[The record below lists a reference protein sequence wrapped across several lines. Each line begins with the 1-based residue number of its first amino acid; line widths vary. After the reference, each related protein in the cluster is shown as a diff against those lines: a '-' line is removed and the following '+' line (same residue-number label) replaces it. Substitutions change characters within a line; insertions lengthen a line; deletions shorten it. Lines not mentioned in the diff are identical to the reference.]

1 MAPRVNGPAEDP
13 SVIVGLACRVPGA
26 STPSKLWESIA
37 EQRDVQQKMP
47 KDRLNVDG
55 FFHPEPTHKG
65 TTNARFGYFLDQDIG
80 EFDAGFFGISG
91 KEAEAMDPQQRL
103 LLEVVYEAL
112 ENAGITLQEIRGSL
126 TSVFCGSFTND
137 YNAMLTK
144 DLEYYPKYTVTGTGD
159 AILSNRISYF
169 YDLHGTSVTIDTA
182 CSSSLVCFHLGSQTL
197 QNQEADISI
206 IVGSSLHYD
215 SNVYVTMTDL
225 GMLSTNGRCAA
236 FDESGSGYVR
246 GEGIACAI
254 LKRKSDAIA
263 HGDNIRA
270 LVRATGSNHDG
281 KKNGITLPNSVAQE
295 QLIRSTYERAGLN
308 PAHTQYFEAHGT
320 GTAAGDPIETR
331 AIGAVFADGRE
342 EPLYVGS
349 VKTNIGHL
357 EGASGLAGLIKS
369 TLALE
374 RGTIPPNM
382 HFKTPNPK
390 IDFENWKIAVPT
402 QPIEWKV
409 PEGVPRRA
417 SINSFGYGGTN
428 AHVVLE
434 EYPKDAAA
442 PVEKAPEPIANGVHS
457 RPYLVPLTS
466 HSPKAGE
473 MSEDTLTKYVESSEN
488 ATVADL
494 AYSLSTRRTM
504 HQQRSFVVA
513 NDAAGL
519 VEQLGTPRPAA
530 PWTPAKNAAPRLG
543 FIFTGQGAQWHAMG
557 RQLIQE
563 CPHFRQSLQRCDA
576 ILKELPDAPE
586 WSIVAELSK
595 TKETSLLGETL
606 YSQTICTALQLALI
620 DLIECWGIK
629 PSAVVG
635 HSSGEMGAAYAA
647 GILTFESALIAAY
660 YRGRYMSANRDGGV
674 PGGMMAV
681 GLPEKKCLEELKPY
695 TGRLTIAA
703 VNSPSTMT
711 VSGDEDAILELKER
725 LTEKKV
731 FVRQLIVK
739 QAFHSH
745 HMFPL
750 APAYENALKNNSS
763 FKTQAPKCR
772 MFSSVTSRLADH
784 EKMGAS
790 YWAANMVQAV
800 RFSDALTGVL
810 LDEQDEQN
818 VDILVEIG
826 PHPALK
832 GPARQTIQA
841 LKLDLPYVASLTR
854 GVPDFEGLL
863 NMAGTL
869 FSLGYPVDLVS
880 ANQNLSRG
888 LDGSLVKTPTGT
900 KLVDLPTYTWEH
912 RRYWSETRYIKEH
925 RQRQFRHSTLGHR
938 VAGSVARHPRFRNYL
953 RLSELP
959 WLNEHVVENKVVFPG
974 AGYISMAIEA
984 AIRTDEV
991 ESVKNIHVKDI
1002 VVKNALLIP
1011 STDEGVE
1018 VLLELKPVTLSAK
1031 SHSDTWYE
1039 FNVFSYDENS
1049 NCTSHCHGL
1058 ISVEKGDAAP
1068 LEYTAAYPE
1077 GTSFNE
1083 LRQKTFRSMP
1093 AGTFYKNMADLGLA
1107 YGEKFRLLKGSIESG
1122 VGFAVSDLVFDPTAL
1137 PNDPGD
1143 ETVMHPTLLDSFFHV
1158 IFHAVENRLGRPLD
1172 EPYVPSF
1179 FRALKISGSFFDWK
1193 NDMDVKHFQVGSF
1206 TKLPSPRVA
1215 INDMIMQNEKGELM
1229 MEIAGLEVTS
1239 LGREAPEGQGPRTL
1253 FYRQRWQPNFDMMT
1267 SVKGKPL
1274 SEIVDIFAH
1283 QFPDTKI
1290 LHVTS
1295 DLERTKEVIK
1305 SLGTEKT
1312 ERRRFKQ
1319 LDVWS
1324 LQGKDFGEAA
1334 EEFSTATKG
1343 LVNVAEPQADS
1354 YDLVIV
1360 SESGGNAVPYMKDSG
1375 CILFDGQK
1383 GAVAADLQELFSSPF
1398 CTALR
1403 KASEPFELPT
1413 ELSVVVP
1420 AGKPTA
1426 RTSIILKELQ
1436 STYGGK
1442 INHTTFAEIAAGSAV
1457 LHDDVVVL
1465 AGLDESAS
1473 DSTVFKG
1480 AQALLISLQKNVVWP
1495 TEAATF
1501 EAGRPEGAMYIGL
1514 VRAARSENDT
1524 LRAVTFDFGLES
1536 SAQSVA
1542 ANILRLL
1549 DSRIVEDEVTERQG
1563 ALYIPRVEADDD
1575 RNCKL
1580 RNGPNQEPH
1589 LEAFGS
1595 PQTRTPLAL
1604 RIGKVGLLETLYFGE
1619 DTEVMDTQ
1627 IKDNEVEVE
1636 TRASSINFRD
1646 VAASMGIIEDFKLG
1660 DECAGICTKVGANVK
1675 GFKPGDRVVALR
1687 PGQGAHRSLV
1697 RNPASWCYKLPD
1709 NMSFAEAAAMP
1720 LILGTA
1726 WFALDHTAR
1735 ISKGD
1740 TVLIHAAAGGVG
1752 QMAVQ
1757 IAQRAG
1763 ARVLAT
1769 VGSPA
1774 KRQLLKDV
1782 YGLTED
1788 QMFSS
1793 RDDTFAKGVMEATN
1807 GRGVDIVL
1815 NSLAGPLL
1823 HASWACLAPF
1833 GRFLEI
1839 GKRDIHENSKIAMD
1853 PFRRNVLF
1861 ASIDLVTMFEK
1872 NEALG
1877 ERLFKECFDLIANGD
1892 IKTPATIKEVSYA
1905 DVVKGFRLLQ
1915 MGKHTGKIVLVP
1927 SPEDMVPVMRSGYRN
1942 TPLFTTSKTYLLVG
1956 GLGGLGRTLSQWMV
1970 RKGAT
1975 KLAFLSRSGA
1985 DKTEAKATVDWL
1997 VERGV
2002 EVNVY
2007 RGDVSKRADVQ
2018 SCIDKIGNNL
2028 GGVFQAAMVLQDKP
2042 LETMTYEQYQ
2052 RCCQP
2057 KVEGTKNLHEST
2069 LGIDL
2074 DFFVC
2079 FSSVAAVVGSKGQAN
2094 YSAANCY
2101 LDALMRHRRE
2111 LGLSGTTM
2119 NVGAVTGV
2127 GVVAENEELQ
2137 KVMLRMG
2144 MDMINEEELLYQL
2157 EEAVLADKSVAPITP
2172 RGCNGHQII
2181 SGVGLISPD
2190 VYWAPKPIMKN
2201 LYANHDF
2208 GAEGTSQSSKNLL
2221 ALLSEEPDVEKKT
2234 EILLDGFLEKIA
2246 SVLATPR
2253 ESILPSNPLSAYGL
2267 DSIVA
2272 VEFRKW
2278 FRKEVQV
2285 DIALFDILGAASINA
2300 LVAKTARMVT
2310 TSTSTKEVAT
2320 DKTEKK
2326 ATTEA
2331 ESSEEEGAVS
2341 AMATGQLTKIQH
2353 TDVVPLSTF
2362 QSRLW
2367 FVHSFLEDKSFL
2379 NLPIVLRIKGKP
2391 DYPTLQKA
2399 IQEMAVRNPALRTA
2413 YYEGDDFAVQEP
2425 LEDFDLGVDYRD
2437 ISNEAD
2443 KEKALQE
2450 FVKYNRKIEMN
2461 VEEGEVATYSLA
2473 KLSEEEWAIVGMTHH
2488 ISIDRASLFPMMSQ
2502 FVGIYDAIKTG
2513 KDLATVSAPEF
2524 NYVDFTLWHNAR
2536 LASDLMKPDLDWWRS
2551 TLEGLPQ
2558 SSKVLPFA
2566 KGERPARSDPR
2577 RQKVKTNLD
2586 AKLFGRMKRVAA
2598 QSSGTPFH
2606 FVLAAFRAFLYRYT
2620 EEKDLVLLM
2629 VDGNRPHPD
2638 TDPLMG
2644 FFVNLAPVRCNDDC
2658 DVPFD
2663 QLFQVTKTRALDAMA
2678 HSGVPFDTIVDI
2690 MNVKKTSSHMP
2701 VGQIAVNYQIHGPV
2715 PTYQTVDFT
2724 VEDIE
2729 SDDIP
2734 TAADIQLEAIE
2745 TSEHSL
2751 DLKIEYSTALYYDVD
2766 MERFLDNF
2774 NTFLTSC
2781 IKDHRQPIDEIN
2793 MCGPLE
2799 IDFLKNNYWNTEA
2812 KENQWHGQSV
2822 LDVVSS
2828 MARQHPQAA
2837 AIKTSDCCSVSY
2849 RQLIE
2854 RAESVASELLDA
2866 GAKPGDRIGLLALP
2880 GVEAVTGMLGALMTG
2895 SCYVALDTDFAHD
2908 RLSFMLTD
2916 SGAKLLLVGPGQDAL
2931 AAELLSKIVVA
2942 PKVVRIDDA
2951 AAAGRT
2957 VSQPRPRHPDDP
2969 FYMIYTSGST
2979 GTPKGVILKESNTQ
2993 AMLSTLNKDY
3003 GFTHTDNFLAHT
3015 TMSFDL
3021 SVVQIFGGLTAGA
3034 TVSVASWETR
3044 KDPSALADF
3053 MMKEGVSVT
3062 YFTPTQF
3069 ALLME
3074 FNEAALKKCSK
3085 YRVAYFAGERLP
3097 VRVAKAF
3104 YDLGTPA
3111 TLYNTWSPSEL
3122 VVQTSIAKIS
3132 PPDEGVVSLP
3142 IGYPMD
3148 NCRHYLLDTKGNPVP
3163 FGQIGEL
3170 VVGGVQV
3177 GAGYLNRPEVNAKS
3191 FVEDPFASEDDR
3203 KRGWNRMFKT
3213 GDRGRFRAD
3222 GQLEFHGRIAGDKQI
3237 KLRGFRIDLGEV
3249 EQVIFKESQN
3259 LKKAGAL
3266 IDIAVVARTVDSDE
3280 QQLVAY
3286 LVPKTNIT
3294 DAAEKVAV
3302 VSHLHRKIKP
3312 HLNYYMLPNG
3322 YQFVEKLPTTLGG
3335 KVDRLN
3341 LLERQLEL
3349 VHPSSVTTQPGKA
3362 AAGAGVN
3369 GTATA
3374 PSEDLESSIL
3384 ALFRATLGAEI
3395 DLNDSFFERGGNS
3408 ILLVRLQ
3415 AKVKKQFK
3423 IAPPLPALIR
3433 EPTAAAVCA
3442 YVRRAKGGD
3451 AGKKGGF
3458 ENVISWNV
3466 ETNLPNTSQYI
3477 PRFGTPR
3484 IDRDDLNS
3492 VLVTGAE
3499 SFIGVHLLA
3508 EMLSSKADI
3517 TIHALG
3523 STTKLETQALVKLLE
3538 KHDLLKGILTADHV
3552 SARIKCVPGSLD
3564 QPGFGL
3570 SKSVF
3575 RELGS
3580 AVQAIYHLGG
3590 HVSLLKTYSALK
3602 PYNVSPIF
3610 DIIRLSS
3617 IGSQLSDI
3625 HYLSTWSVPHLQ
3637 TWSVSKRTREG
3648 YVVGEEDS
3656 THFTPPTEDESGY
3669 FKTRWVAEN
3678 LLVKAAQRGFP
3689 VTITRASAVTAAAQG
3704 TGVLDAGD
3712 EFTMRIVVSMIE
3724 SGMVPQ
3730 IGRADQPSF
3739 AVDVIPVDWLASNL
3753 FALTSQR
3760 EALAHVDASTLYTA
3774 PQIYHVTNPR
3784 PLRLED
3790 LPQIIADLRPGSS
3803 QQQQPGSSKAAG
3815 LVPLEEWLG
3824 SMETAEGE
3832 DAAGQLVRSAVI
3844 KQNLST
3850 GSVMFSLDNARTM
3863 AVLDALNPGVVEAC
3877 PAVDAEFLNG
3887 LWKRMQRQRAE
3898 EEGFDTA

>member
-1 MAPRVNGPAEDP
+1 MASRINGRADDP

-26 STPSKLWESIA
+26 NTPSKLWQSIA

-47 KDRLNVDG
+47 EDRLKVDS

-80 EFDAGFFGISG
+80 NFDAGFFGISG

-197 QNQEADISI
+197 QNGEADICI
-206 IVGSSLHYD
+206 VVGSSLHYD
-215 SNVYVTMTDL
+215 SNVFVTMTDL

-236 FDESGSGYVR
+236 FDASGSGYVR
-246 GEGIACAI
+246 GEGIACAV
-254 LKRKSDAIA
+254 LKRKSDAVA
-263 HGDNIRA
+263 NGDNIRA
-270 LVRATGSNHDG
+270 VVRATGSNHDG

-308 PAHTQYFEAHGT
+308 PNHTQYFEAHGT

-331 AIGAVFADGRE
+331 AIGAVFAPGRD
-342 EPLYVGS
+342 EPLFVGS

-357 EGASGLAGLIKS
+357 EGASGLAGVIK
-369 TLALE
+369 TTMALE
-374 RGTIPPNM
+374 KNCIPPNM
-382 HFKTPNPK
+382 HFNTPNPK
-390 IDFENWKIAVPT
+390 IDFEKWKITIPT
-402 QPIEWKV
+402 KLVEWKV
-409 PEGVPRRA
+409 PDGVPRRA

-428 AHVVLE
+428 AHVILE
-434 EYPKDAAA
+434 EYSRDEKLPA
-442 PVEKAPEPIANGVHS
+442 PISSEPIANGVHS

-466 HSPKAGE
+466 HSSKAGE
-473 MSEDTLTKYVESSEN
+473 MSEETLKAYLNNTED
-488 ATVADL
+488 ATIADL
-494 AYSLSTRRTM
+494 AYSLSTRRTL

-513 NDAAGL
+513 NDKAGL
-519 VEQLGTPRPAA
+519 VDQLSSPRPAA
-530 PWTPAKNAAPRLG
+530 PWTIAKNAVPKLG
-543 FIFTGQGAQWHAMG
+543 FIFTGQGAQWFAMG
-557 RQLIQE
+557 RQLIEE

-576 ILKELPDAPE
+576 ILKSLPDAPE
-586 WSIVAELSK
+586 WSIVAELNK
-595 TKETSLLGETL
+595 NKETTLLGETL
-606 YSQTICTALQLALI
+606 YSQTICTALQLAII
-620 DLIECWGIK
+620 DLIACWGIK

-647 GILTFESALIAAY
+647 GILSFDSALIAAY
-660 YRGRYMSANRDGGV
+660 YRGRYMSASRSEGV

-681 GLPEKKCLEELKPY
+681 GLPENKCLEELKPY
-695 TGRLTIAA
+695 AGRLTIAA

-711 VSGDEDAILELKER
+711 VSGDEDAILELKEK

-750 APAYENALKNNSS
+750 APAYENALKNNPA
-763 FKTQAPKCR
+763 FKTDPPKCR
-772 MFSSVTSRLADH
+772 MFSSVTSRQADH
-784 EKMGAS
+784 RKMGAS

-800 RFSDALTGVL
+800 RFSDALTGIL
-810 LDEQDEQN
+810 LDEEDEQN

-832 GPARQTIQA
+832 GPARQTVQS
-841 LKLDLPYVASLTR
+841 LKLDLPYIASLTR
-854 GVPDFEGLL
+854 GVPDFECLL
-863 NMAGTL
+863 NMAGSL
-869 FSLGYPVDLVS
+869 FSLGYPVDIVA
-880 ANQNLSRG
+880 ANQNLSQT
-888 LDGSLVKTPTGT
+888 LDGALVSTPTGIQ
-900 KLVDLPTYTWEH
+900 LHNLPTYTWEH
-912 RRYWSETRYIKEH
+912 RRYWSETRHIKEH
-925 RQRQFRHSTLGHR
+925 RQREFRHATLGHR
-938 VAGSVARHPRFRNYL
+938 VAGSVVRHPLFRNYL

-984 AIRTDEV
+984 AIRTDQV
-991 ESVKNIHVKDI
+991 ESVKIIRLKDI
-1002 VVKNALLIP
+1002 IVKNALLIP

-1068 LEYTAAYPE
+1068 VDYTCRYAE
-1077 GTSFNE
+1077 GTNLNE
-1083 LRQKTFRSMP
+1083 LRKKTYRSMP
-1093 AGTFYKNMADLGLA
+1093 AATFYKNMADLGLA

-1122 VGFAVSDLVFDPTAL
+1122 VGFAVSDLVFDPRHL
-1137 PNDPGD
+1137 PLEAGD
-1143 ETVMHPTLLDSFFHV
+1143 ETVLQPTLLDSFFHV

-1179 FRALKISGSFFDWK
+1179 FRALNVSGNFFNWRYST
-1193 NDMDVKHFQVGSF
+1193 DVKNFQVGSF
-1206 TKLPSPRVA
+1206 TKVPSPRVA
-1215 INDMIMQNEKGELM
+1215 INDMIMQNERGELM
-1229 MEIAGLEVTS
+1229 MEIAGLEVNS

-1253 FYRQRWQPNFDMMT
+1253 FYRQRWQPFFDMLT
-1267 SVKGKPL
+1267 NVKGKPL
-1274 SEIVDIFAH
+1274 SDIVDMFAH
-1283 QFPDTKI
+1283 QYPTTKM
-1290 LHVTS
+1290 LHITS
-1295 DLERTKEVIK
+1295 DLNKTRDFIQH
-1305 SLGTEKT
+1305 LGCAKG

-1319 LDVWS
+1319 LDIWS
-1324 LQGKDFGEAA
+1324 LEGNKFGEEA
-1334 EEFSTATKG
+1334 ERLSKECRG
-1343 LVNVAEPQADS
+1343 LVSVVEPTPDS

-1360 SESGGNAVPYMKDSG
+1360 SEAGVNAVPFMNDTG
-1375 CILFDGQK
+1375 RILFDGQK
-1383 GAVAADLQELFSSPF
+1383 GVVTAYLQELFSSPL
-1398 CTALR
+1398 CTAVR
-1403 KASEPFELPT
+1403 KAAEPFTLNS
-1413 ELSVVVP
+1413 ELSVVMP
-1420 AGKPTA
+1420 IGKPSA
-1426 RTSIILKELQ
+1426 RTSVILKELE
-1436 STYGGK
+1436 SAHGGK
-1442 INHTTFAEIAAGSAV
+1442 ITFTSFSELASKGTSLLAK
-1457 LHDDVVVL
+1457 DVVVL
-1465 AGLDESAS
+1465 AGLDESIS
-1473 DSTVFKG
+1473 DKTAFKG
-1480 AQALLISLQKNVVWP
+1480 AQALLISLEKNVVWP
-1495 TEAATF
+1495 TEGATL
-1501 EAGRPEGAMYIGL
+1501 EASRPDNAMFIGL
-1514 VRAARSENDT
+1514 VRAARSENDS
-1524 LRAVTFDFGLES
+1524 LRAVNFDFGIDS
-1536 SAQSVA
+1536 PAQTVA
-1542 ANILRLL
+1542 ANIIRLL
-1549 DSRIVEDEVTERQG
+1549 DTRITEDELAERNG
-1563 ALYIPRVEADDD
+1563 IVHIPRVEADDE

-1580 RNGPNQEPH
+1580 RNGPNQEPR
-1589 LEAFGS
+1589 LEPFGTAE
-1595 PQTRTPLAL
+1595 TRTPLAL
-1604 RIGKVGLLETLYFGE
+1604 RIGKIGLLETLYFGE
-1619 DTEVMDTQ
+1619 DTQVMDTK
-1627 IKDNEVEVE
+1627 INDNEIEVE
-1636 TRASSINFRD
+1636 TKASSINFRD
-1646 VAASMGIIEDFKLG
+1646 VAASMGIIEDFNLG

-1675 GFKPGDRVVALR
+1675 GFEVGDKVVALR

-1709 NMSFAEAAAMP
+1709 NLSYVDAAAMP

-1735 ISKGD
+1735 LAKGES
-1740 TVLIHAAAGGVG
+1740 VLIHAAAGGVG
-1752 QMAVQ
+1752 QMAIQ

-1763 ARVLAT
+1763 AHIYAT

-1774 KRQLLKDV
+1774 KRRLLKEI
-1782 YGLTED
+1782 YGLKEE
-1788 QMFSS
+1788 QIFSS
-1793 RDDTFAKGVMEATN
+1793 RDVSFAKGVMEAS
-1807 GRGVDIVL
+1807 GGKGVDVVL

-1877 ERLFKECFDLIANGD
+1877 EKLFKECFALLANGE
-1892 IKTPATIKEVSYA
+1892 IRTPATIKEVPYSE
-1905 DVVKGFRLLQ
+1905 VVKGFRLLQ

-1927 SPEDMVPVMRSGYRN
+1927 HPEDMVPVMRGGYRDVK
-1942 TPLFTTSKTYLLVG
+1942 LFSSSKTYLLVG
-1956 GLGGLGRTLSQWMV
+1956 GLGGLGRTISQWMV
-1970 RKGAT
+1970 RKGASR
-1975 KLAFLSRSGA
+1975 LAFLSRSGA
-1985 DKTEAKATVDWL
+1985 DKAEAKATIDWL
-1997 VERGV
+1997 IERGV
-2002 EVNVY
+2002 DATVY
-2007 RGDVSKRADVQ
+2007 RGGVSKFTDVQ
-2018 SCIDKIGNNL
+2018 SCVEQIGSSL
-2028 GGVFQAAMVLQDKP
+2028 GGIFQAAMVLQDKP
-2042 LETMTYEQYQ
+2042 LETMTYEQWQ

-2057 KVEGTKNLHEST
+2057 KVEGTRNLHEAT
-2069 LGIDL
+2069 LGKNL

-2137 KVMLRMG
+2137 KIMLRMG
-2144 MDMINEEELLYQL
+2144 MDTINEEELLYQL
-2157 EEAVLADKSVAPITP
+2157 EEAVITDKSVNPVTA

-2181 SGVGLISPD
+2181 TGVGLISPD
-2190 VYWAPKPIMKN
+2190 VYWASKPMMRN
-2201 LYANHDF
+2201 LYSNHDF
-2208 GAEGTSQSSKNLL
+2208 GAEGAGQSSKNLL

-2234 EILLDGFLEKIA
+2234 DILLDGFLEKIA

-2253 ESILPSNPLSAYGL
+2253 ESILPNNPLSAYGL

-2278 FRKEVQV
+2278 FRKEIQV

-2300 LVAKTARMVT
+2300 LVSKTARMVT
-2310 TSTSTKEVAT
+2310 TASASKHTAG
-2320 DKTEKK
+2320 DKPEKK
-2326 ATTEA
+2326 SAA
-2331 ESSEEEGAVS
+2331 ESESPEEDSNIS
-2341 AMATGQLTKIQH
+2341 AMATGQLTKSQH
-2353 TDVVPLSTF
+2353 SGLVPLSTF

-2379 NLPIVLRIKGKP
+2379 NLPIVLRIRGKP

-2413 YYEGDDFAVQEP
+2413 YFEGDDFAVQEP
-2425 LEDFDLGVDYRD
+2425 LEDFELGVDFRD
-2437 ISNEAD
+2437 LTKEAD
-2443 KEKALQE
+2443 IERALEE
-2450 FVKYNRKIEMN
+2450 FVRYNRKIEMN

-2473 KLSEEEWAIVGMTHH
+2473 KLSEEEWAVVGMTHH

-2502 FVGIYDAIKTG
+2502 FVGIYDALRTG
-2513 KDLATVSAPEF
+2513 SDLATVSAPKF

-2536 LASDLMKPDLDWWRS
+2536 LASNLMKPDLDWWRT
-2551 TLEGLPQ
+2551 TLKGIPQ
-2558 SSKVLPFA
+2558 SSKLLPFA
-2566 KGERPARSDPR
+2566 KGERPARSDPL
-2577 RQKVKTNLD
+2577 RQKVRTNLN
-2586 AKLFGRMKRVAA
+2586 AKLFARMKRIAS
-2598 QSSGTPFH
+2598 QSNGTPFH
-2606 FVLAAFRAFLYRYT
+2606 FVFAAFQAFLYRYT
-2620 EEKDLVLLM
+2620 EDKDLVLLM

-2638 TDPLMG
+2638 TEPLMG

-2663 QLFQVTKTRALDAMA
+2663 QLFQATKSRALDAMA

-2690 MNVKKTSSHMP
+2690 MNVKKTNSHMP

-2715 PTYQTVDFT
+2715 PTYTTCDFV
-2724 VEDIE
+2724 VENIE

-2734 TAADIQLEAIE
+2734 TAADIQLEAVE

-2751 DLKIEYSTALYYDVD
+2751 DLKIEYSTALYYNPD

-2774 NTFLTSC
+2774 NTFLGSC
-2781 IKDHRQPIDEIN
+2781 IRDHRQPVDEIS

-2799 IDFLKNNYWNTEA
+2799 IEFLKKNYWNMET
-2812 KENQWHGQSV
+2812 KECQWGEQSV
-2822 LDVVSS
+2822 LDVITKT
-2828 MARQHPQAA
+2828 ARQHPQTA
-2837 AIKTSDCCSVSY
+2837 AINTSDCRSITY

-2854 RAESVASELLDA
+2854 SAESVASELLDF
-2866 GAKPGDRIGLLALP
+2866 GAQPGDKIGLIALP
-2880 GVEAVTGMLGALMTG
+2880 GVEAVTGMLAALMTG

-2908 RLSFMLTD
+2908 RLSFMVSD
-2916 SGAKLLLVGPGQDAL
+2916 SGARILLTGPGQDGL
-2931 AAELLSKIVVA
+2931 VAELLSKMVMA
-2942 PKVVRIDDA
+2942 PKVIRIEDA

-2957 VSQPRPRHPDDP
+2957 IAHQRARHPDDP

-2979 GTPKGVILKESNTQ
+2979 GTPKGVVLKESNTQ
-2993 AMLSTLNKDY
+2993 AMLATLNKDY
-3003 GFTHTDNFLAHT
+3003 AFSQDDNFLAHT
-3015 TMSFDL
+3015 TTSFDL
-3021 SVVQIFGGLTAGA
+3021 SIVQIFGGLTAGA

-3044 KDPSALADF
+3044 KDPVALADF
-3053 MMKEGVSVT
+3053 MMREGVSVT

-3074 FNEAALKKCSK
+3074 FNSEALRKCSK

-3122 VVQTSIAKIS
+3122 VVQTAISKIDY
-3132 PPDEGVVSLP
+3132 PGEGVVSLP

-3148 NCRHYLLDTKGNPVP
+3148 NCRHYLLDIRGNPVP
-3163 FGQIGEL
+3163 AGQIGEL

-3177 GAGYLNRPEVNAKS
+3177 GAGYLNRPEANAQS

-3203 KRGWNRMFKT
+3203 TRGWNRMFKT
-3213 GDRGRFRAD
+3213 GDRGRFRPD

-3249 EQVIFKESQN
+3249 EQVIFKASQS

-3266 IDIAVVARTVDSDE
+3266 VDIAVVARTVDSDE
-3280 QQLVAY
+3280 QQQLIAY
-3286 LVPKTNIT
+3286 LVPKANIT
-3294 DAAEKVAV
+3294 NEADKVAII
-3302 VSHLHRKIKP
+3302 SHLHRKIKP

-3322 YQFVEKLPTTLGG
+3322 YQFLAKLPVTLGG
-3335 KVDRLN
+3335 KVDRRN

-3349 VHPSSVTTQPGKA
+3349 LFPSSITTQPGR
-3362 AAGAGVN
+3362 N
-3369 GTATA
+3369 GPTTTTASDQRT
-3374 PSEDLESSIL
+3374 EDLEGTIL
-3384 ALFRATLGAEI
+3384 ALFRTTLGGEI
-3395 DLNDSFFERGGNS
+3395 ELNDSFFERGGNS

-3442 YVRRAKGGD
+3442 YLRRAKGGD
-3451 AGKKGGF
+3451 GAGKGGL
-3458 ENVISWNV
+3458 ESVISWNV

-3477 PRFGTPR
+3477 PRYGIPR
-3484 IDRDDLNS
+3484 IDRDELKS
-3492 VLVTGAE
+3492 ILLTGAE
-3499 SFIGVHLLA
+3499 SFVGIHLLVEILRTKRDA
-3508 EMLSSKADI
+3508 
-3517 TIHALG
+3517 TVHVLG
-3523 STTKLETQALVKLLE
+3523 SMEKMEPQALI
-3538 KHDLLKGILTADHV
+3538 DLLQKLDLLNENLTLDDISGRV
-3552 SARIKCVPGSLD
+3552 KFVPGSLN
-3564 QPGFGL
+3564 QSNFGL
-3570 SKSVF
+3570 SRSAF
-3575 RELGS
+3575 RELGQT
-3580 AVQAIYHLGG
+3580 VQSIYHLGG
-3590 HVSLLKTYSALK
+3590 HVSLLKTYSSLK
-3602 PYNVSPIF
+3602 PSNVTPIF
-3610 DIIRLSS
+3610 DVIKLSGL
-3617 IGSQLSDI
+3617 GSHLSDI
-3625 HYLSTWSVPHLQ
+3625 NYLSTWSVAHLQ
-3637 TWSVSKRTREG
+3637 TWSASKRTRED
-3648 YVVGEEDS
+3648 YAIGEEDS
-3656 THFTPPTEDESGY
+3656 SHFSPPTGDDSGY

-3678 LLVKAAQRGFP
+3678 LLTKAAQRGFP
-3689 VTITRASAVTAAAQG
+3689 VTITRASGVTAAVRG
-3704 TGVLDAGD
+3704 PGVPDPGD
-3712 EFTMRIVVSMIE
+3712 EFIMRVVASMIE
-3724 SGMVPQ
+3724 SGTVPQ

-3739 AVDVIPVDWLASNL
+3739 AVDVVPVDWLASN
-3753 FALTSQR
+3753 FFTLTSTKG
-3760 EALAHVDASTLYTA
+3760 ALSHVPSSEIYSA
-3774 PQIYHVTNPR
+3774 PQIYHITNPL
-3784 PLRLED
+3784 PLRLKD
-3790 LPQIIADLRPGSS
+3790 LPQIIAELRS
-3803 QQQQPGSSKAAG
+3803 QQTRPS
-3815 LVPLEEWLG
+3815 LVSLDEWLS
-3824 SMETAEGE
+3824 SMESAEGE
-3832 DAAGQLVRSAVI
+3832 DGAGQVVRSAVL
-3844 KQNLST
+3844 KQYLST
-3850 GSVMFSLDNARTM
+3850 GGVMFSLDNQKTM
-3863 AVLDALNPGVVEAC
+3863 DILDVLNPGAAAGC
-3877 PAVDAEFLNG
+3877 PAVDAEFLRA
-3887 LWKRMQRQRAE
+3887 LLKRFK
-3898 EEGFDTA
+3898 EG